1 MERRLIVLP
10 DDSPKP
16 VVDLIVGASRSLRIK
31 MFLLSDPTMI
41 DALIAA
47 KRRGVDTR
55 VLLNPRRRSGEREN
69 EASRRTLEHGGVQ
82 VKDANPAFDVTH
94 EKSMVVDD
102 HSALVGSFNWT
113 TKNLS
118 QTRDYG
124 VITTHRHDVDEI
136 GACFDA
142 DWHRQ
147 AFSPD
152 PHSHLMW
159 CPNNGRTRVCAFIDA
174 TRERLTVQ
182 NERFQD
188 MLVIGC
194 LLRAA
199 RRGVK
204 VQVMA
209 KPPHSLKR
217 EKLIEDVGGLRILH
231 DSGIKVHKLKG
242 QKLHAKVML
251 ADGVAALIGS
261 INLAPGSFDSRRELA
276 LETHDGHVVDRL
288 HDVIHQDWKHSRPLD
303 LSDEGLDAE
312 LESRSDDAEES

>member
-1 MERRLIVLP
+1 MERTLIVLP
-10 DDSPKP
+10 DDSQKP
-16 VVDLIVGASRSLRIK
+16 IVDLIVGASRSLRIK

-41 DALIAA
+41 DAVIAA

-69 EASRRTLEHGGVQ
+69 EASRRTLEHAGVQ

-142 DWHRQ
+142 DWHRR

-152 PHSHLMW
+152 PHSHLVW

-174 TRERLTVQ
+174 ARDRLTVQ

-188 MLVIGC
+188 MLVIDC

-204 VQVMA
+204 VHVMA
-209 KPPHSLKR
+209 KAPQSLKR
-217 EKLIEDVGGLRILH
+217 EKMIEDVGGLRILH

-288 HDVIHQDWKHSRPLD
+288 HDVIHDDWKHSRPLD

-312 LESRSDDAEES
+312 LESRSGDAEES